1 MQQHCDVIPESAA
14 GVITRCLQQAPSAR
28 YQSANDVA
36 IALRVQRVPGTS
48 NMAPVPLGLRLFE
61 VATRVEDELM
71 GINSNLEGPC
81 TRTETWRRLPEFLLN
96 RRVIT
101 ASTARS
107 LELFRSIVS
116 ISTNWKEWSESK
128 LETTID
134 EGETLVDTLRAIPAP
149 KFTIEETDIKLF
161 QDENCTTPLPQPVGV
176 RVNIRYSDG
185 SNALRMYPAGRKFRI
200 GEQVNPWWETRRP
213 YTRIYYHDLLS
224 RFIGEPG
231 SRLGFCLSIR
241 GVHSWRRG
249 TSSRTGS

>member
-1 MQQHCDVIPESAA
+1 MFS
-14 GVITRCLQQAPSAR
+14 GR
-28 YQSANDVA
+28 
-36 IALRVQRVPGTS
+36 
-48 NMAPVPLGLRLFE
+48 
-61 VATRVEDELM
+61 
-71 GINSNLEGPC
+71 
-81 TRTETWRRLPEFLLN
+81 
-96 RRVIT
+96 
-101 ASTARS
+101 
-107 LELFRSIVS
+107 VS

-213 YTRIYYHDLLS
+213 YTRIYYHDSSGKPALAWDFAFPFVG
-224 RFIGEPG
+224 FIAGVGAQAPG
-231 SRLGFCLSIR
+231 LVLRP
-241 GVHSWRRG
+241 
-249 TSSRTGS
+249 